1 MNLQSILHPLVTFFQ
16 WTFKYML
23 EPLGNSFNYLCILGG
38 FFGLFLWLR
47 MQKKF
52 TAKAKQE
59 GGII

>member
-1 MNLQSILHPLVTFFQ
+1 
-16 WTFKYML
+16 ML